1 MYYVIYLFTG
11 ISNWA
16 NKTVVR
22 AIPLPTYKTWRPE
35 MWGVIK
41 KDYVIIDS
49 DSDSESDDL
58 PVFPAPETDDLPV
71 FPLPQLNEFQ
81 LPEET
86 PTPTSASNNAD
97 FSSELGSI
105 KLELAKINEHITQVN
120 NQKLE
125 AIKDC
130 FKCSVCLEI
139 KFTSFVFCLECKR
152 LIGCADCITNNLDR
166 CPLCRGP
173 FSTQCASC
181 DEVVPLPP
189 VPMVIPGLQNAM
201 EQAENQ

>member
-1 MYYVIYLFTG
+1 MFCIQKLNYYVLCHLFVYRNFKLGKQDGSESYT
-11 ISNWA
+11 IA
-16 NKTVVR
+16 NVQNME
-22 AIPLPTYKTWRPE
+22 A
-35 MWGVIK
+35 
-41 KDYVIIDS
+41 

-58 PVFPAPETDDLPV
+58 PVFPTPETDDLPV